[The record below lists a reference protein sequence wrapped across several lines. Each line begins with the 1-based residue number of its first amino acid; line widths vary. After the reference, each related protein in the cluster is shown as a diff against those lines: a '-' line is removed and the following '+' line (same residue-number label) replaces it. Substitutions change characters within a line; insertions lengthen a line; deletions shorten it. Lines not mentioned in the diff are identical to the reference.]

1 MRLIRFS
8 IPAGLGRGRLTAL
21 HFGPDGRTLAAL
33 WRAEANI
40 LHLRWW
46 DLRRDAEAG
55 SEFGAVIRED
65 AFTPPDPALSPD
77 HRFLARAAN
86 DRGGAQRLEF
96 LDRSAGRPRERR
108 LTAWEY
114 IEEGGDPAGLNYQ
127 CFLALA
133 FSPDGRYLV
142 AAVAGGDPED
152 EDAYAPRVG
161 LYRWG
166 VDAVLRG
173 RGPKSAG
180 ALLPEPGFFLRMP
193 GPDVI
198 EWAKFGHSLAFAP
211 GGGMLAAGLWNA
223 RVLCWEFPS
232 GRELPGP
239 RLKKKRRNPRAWR
252 LAFSPDG
259 RMLAA
264 ADEGVALYDTG
275 VAAPRA
281 ALPAGPPVT
290 ELEGAPARPTV
301 FDLAL
306 DPSGRLLATACGEPL
321 VRWWDA
327 STGAKRETFDWGIGG
342 VTAVAFSADGCVCAA
357 GGEDGQVA
365 VWDVGG

>member
-1 MRLIRFS
+1 MRVIRFS
-8 IPAGLGRGRLTAL
+8 TPAGRVFGRLTAL

-33 WRAEANI
+33 WRAGANI

-65 AFTPPDPALSPD
+65 DFTPPDPALSPD
-77 HRFLARAAN
+77 HRFLARTAN

-96 LDRSAGRPRERR
+96 LDRSARRPRARR

-114 IEEGGDPAGLNYQ
+114 TELGGDPAGLNYQ

-133 FSPDGRYLV
+133 FSPDGRHLV
-142 AAVAGGDPED
+142 AAVGSSDPDD

-161 LYRWG
+161 LYRWSA
-166 VDAVLRG
+166 DAVLRG

-180 ALLPEPGFFLRMP
+180 ALLPDPDFFVRMP
-193 GPDVI
+193 GPDVF
-198 EWAKFGHSLAFAP
+198 EWAKFGRSLAFAP
-211 GGGMLAAGLWNA
+211 GGGSLAAGLWNA

-239 RLKKKRRNPRAWR
+239 RLKKRRNPRTWR
-252 LAFSPDG
+252 LEFSPDG
-259 RMLAA
+259 RTLAA
-264 ADEGVALYDTG
+264 ADEVVALYDKGT
-275 VAAPRA
+275 ATPRST
-281 ALPAGPPVT
+281 LPPGPPVV

-301 FDLAL
+301 FDVAFDL
-306 DPSGRLLATACGEPL
+306 SGRLLATACGDPL
-321 VRWWDA
+321 VRWWNA
-327 STGAKRETFDWGIGG
+327 ATAAKRKTFDWGIGG
-342 VTAVAFSADGCVCAA
+342 VTAVAFSADGCLCAA
-357 GGEDGQVA
+357 GGKDGQVA